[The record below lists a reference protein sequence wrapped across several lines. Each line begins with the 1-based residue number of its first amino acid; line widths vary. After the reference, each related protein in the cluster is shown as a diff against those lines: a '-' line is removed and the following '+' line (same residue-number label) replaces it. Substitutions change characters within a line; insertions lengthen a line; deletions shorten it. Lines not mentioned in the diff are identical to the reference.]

1 MTTDASQV
9 SDLNPRD
16 PSSTLTDRVRAHVA
30 EARQL
35 LDSRADDSNAK
46 HKHLRPTRMTND
58 ASSGPS
64 SSEALQREAQSLRT
78 VYREMRRVYRNYRR
92 QAGTAAVPELRS
104 AVHAFRRSQNLTSLV
119 QIASFLDD
127 RQLLVW

>member
-9 SDLNPRD
+9 SDLNPPD

-30 EARQL
+30 EAERL
-35 LDSRADDSNAK
+35 LDNRAPGANAK
-46 HKHLRPTRMTND
+46 PRHLRPTRSTKPT
-58 ASSGPS
+58 ASFMDT
-64 SSEALQREAQSLRT
+64 SEAEREARSLQT
-78 VYREMRRVYRNYRR
+78 VYREMRALYRSHRR

-104 AVHAFRRSQNLTSLV
+104 AVQAFKRGQSLTSLV

-127 RQLLVW
+127 RKLLGW